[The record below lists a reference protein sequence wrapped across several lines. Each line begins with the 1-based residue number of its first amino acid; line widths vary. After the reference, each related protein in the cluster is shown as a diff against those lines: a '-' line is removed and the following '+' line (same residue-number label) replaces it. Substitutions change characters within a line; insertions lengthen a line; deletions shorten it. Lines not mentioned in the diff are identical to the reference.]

1 MVTRAGPPLQ
11 KYYKK
16 MSLILTNRFKI
27 KDSHTI
33 KVYEE
38 TGGYTSI
45 KKIFATKPDD
55 VIEEVKNSGLRGR
68 GGAGFPAGLKWSFI
82 PKDSE
87 KPKYL
92 CVNAD
97 ESEPGTFKD
106 RYLMEED
113 PHQLIEGIIICCYAI
128 KSHTAYIYIRGEFDL
143 SYRRIQTAVDEAY
156 QKGYLGKN
164 IFGKGYDLEV
174 VIHRGAGAYICG
186 EETALLESLEGKRG
200 YPRIKPPFPAVIG
213 LFGCPTV
220 VNNVETISAL
230 PFIINNGADAYRKF
244 GTEKSAGTK
253 LFSVSGH
260 VNKPGCYE
268 VPLGYPLKDFL
279 EKECGGISGTG
290 RLKAVIPGGSSVPI
304 LTAEEAMKANLD
316 YESMAEYGSML
327 GSGGVIVMDD
337 SVDMLWALKNLGK
350 FYSHESC
357 GQCTPCREGTGWISQ
372 ILERMYREG
381 GSQQDLDL
389 LNEISD
395 NMVGKTICVLA
406 DALAMPVQ
414 SYIQKFPEDFES
426 HLKQIA

>member
-1 MVTRAGPPLQ
+1 MKLV
-11 KYYKK
+11 
-16 MSLILTNRFKI
+16 LTNRFKT
-27 KDSHTI
+27 KDSHTL

-38 TGGYTSI
+38 TGGYKTLD
-45 KKIFATKPDD
+45 KIFSMKPDD
-55 VIEEVKNSGLRGR
+55 VIEEVKNSGIRGR

-82 PKDSE
+82 PKETD

-97 ESEPGTFKD
+97 ESEPGTYKD

-113 PHQLIEGIIICCYAI
+113 PHQMIEGIIICCYAI
-128 KSHTAYIYIRGEFDL
+128 QSHHAYIYIRGEFDL
-143 SYRRIQTAVDEAY
+143 SYKRIQAAMDEAY

-200 YPRIKPPFPAVIG
+200 YPRIKPPFPAIVG

-220 VNNVETISAL
+220 VNNVETICAL
-230 PFIINNGADAYRKF
+230 PFIINQGADAYRNF

-268 VPLGYPLKDFL
+268 VPMGYPLRDLL

-290 RLKAVIPGGSSVPI
+290 KLKAVIPGGSSMPI
-304 LTAEEAMKANLD
+304 LTAEEAMKVNLD
-316 YESMAEYGSML
+316 YESMVEAGSML

-350 FYSHESC
+350 FYAHESC
-357 GQCTPCREGTGWISQ
+357 GQCTPCREGTGWIFQ
-372 ILERMYREG
+372 ILDRMYREG
-381 GSQQDLDL
+381 GTQEDLNLMD
-389 LNEISD
+389 EISD

-406 DALAMPVQ
+406 DSIAMPVQ
-414 SYIQKFPEDFES
+414 SYLKKFPEDFKR
-426 HLKQIA
+426 HLKP